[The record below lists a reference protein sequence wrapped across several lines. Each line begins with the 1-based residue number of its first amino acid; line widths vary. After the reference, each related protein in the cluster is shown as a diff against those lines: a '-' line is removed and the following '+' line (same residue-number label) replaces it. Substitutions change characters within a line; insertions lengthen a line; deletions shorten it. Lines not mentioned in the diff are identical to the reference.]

1 MNHLFILKQLLFLWC
16 ETGCK
21 VLCADFGSCILSPP
35 DFDANNIFKAFFGGP
50 GGFSFE
56 GNLCAAFKAVR
67 NDDFLLSSV
76 WNDVHNLR
84 THQLLTCLFCVTASG
99 PGNFFFQFG

>member
-1 MNHLFILKQLLFLWC
+1 MKSFVLIVLFVTL
-16 ETGCK
+16 
-21 VLCADFGSCILSPP
+21 P

-56 GNLCAAFKAVR
+56 GNFASYMCQTVR
-67 NDDFLLSSV
+67 NQIVDFSIK
-76 WNDVHNLR
+76 LR
-84 THQLLTCLFCVTASG
+84 SHKPLTCLFSASG